1 MNKILTVTIMI
12 ILSKYI
18 LDYNFLQISIDF
30 MLINVVQHGSYDA
43 ATMET
48 VQKFPKTLKIQLAYD
63 SATSLLHV
71 NLHSWV
77 YCSIIHNS

>member
-1 MNKILTVTIMI
+1 
-12 ILSKYI
+12 
-18 LDYNFLQISIDF
+18 